1 MPILA
6 RDREEAICSL
16 WNDFRLQGMNA
27 KKTFNKNAALNL
39 RYYGDPDHNFIWDD
53 YDVGEKPDFMVTDNK
68 VYELVSIFGPN
79 LYARNP
85 QRNVE
90 ARPGGRPEIVEACN
104 RYLAYTPKEFGL
116 KASSKEGIDE
126 SLIAGRGCMM
136 TGTDAKTGLV
146 MSVTEHTENFIL
158 DPSETLWYN
167 GYWGMR
173 LRRNVP
179 LWIIAKRF
187 GREVAQRLLD
197 EDVVAGQGSLLW
209 DSGDSTNYTPSETDQ
224 ESDKQIRAFDNP
236 RVSYYEVYSKMGV
249 GLRAKKS
256 EKYPF
261 GGDSPDNVLLIYEPT
276 KKIIMGMAGWPIPYW
291 ADHAKHSW
299 PWSFVDPAEN
309 QNHTWPISLITPA
322 IGLQMFLDWGWSF
335 AMGAIKKTSRS
346 ISVCATS
353 IDGKVMIELKGNKSF
368 VVIPIEEDNPER
380 RKDLINAI
388 DLGELSPGL
397 IEMLGMVEAKFEKA
411 TGLSELLYGQSRRQY
426 RSAAEAEIKA
436 DFAQV
441 RPDDVSDRV
450 EEWQSEVARKEAIG
464 ARWLLDGQKLAPIVG
479 PELAEAWDV
488 YRPGDLKA
496 MMAEYDYTIEF
507 GSMRKRTPQYRADVA
522 AQRLDRMAPL
532 YLSVGDLPGFNRAF
546 VEWEKANGTPE
557 PEQFAL
563 ASQPPPEAFM
573 PKGGQQGQPQE
584 EPQPPA
590 APEVMAVEG
599 GEPVLGAAG
608 GGG

>member
-1 MPILA
+1 MPIVN
-6 RDREEAICSL
+6 REREEAICSL
-16 WNDFRLQGMNA
+16 WNDFRLQGMKA
-27 KKTFNKNAALNL
+27 KETFLKHAAVN
-39 RYYGDPDHNFIWDD
+39 RQYYGDPNHNFIWKEFNAD
-53 YDVGEKPDFMVTDNK
+53 ERPDFMVTDNK

-90 ARPGGRPEIVEACN
+90 ARPGGRPEIVEACS

-116 KASSKEGIDE
+116 KSSSKEAIDE
-126 SLIAGRGCMM
+126 SLIDGRGCMM
-136 TGTDAKTGLV
+136 TGQDAKTGLV
-146 MSVTEHTENFIL
+146 MSVTEHTKNLIL

-179 LWIIAKRF
+179 LWIVAKRF

-197 EDVVAGQGSLLW
+197 EDVVAGQGSHLW
-209 DSGDSTNYTPSETDQ
+209 ESGDTSAYVPSETDQ
-224 ESDKQIRAFDNP
+224 ETDNQIRAFDNP
-236 RVSYYEVYSKMGV
+236 RVSYYEVYSKMGI

-256 EKYPF
+256 DNF
-261 GGDSPDNVLLIYEPT
+261 VLGNDSPDNVLLIYEPT
-276 KKIIMGMAGWPIPYW
+276 KKIIMRMAPWPIPFW

-335 AMGAIKKTSRS
+335 VMGAIKKTSRS
-346 ISVCATS
+346 IMVCATD
-353 IDGKVMIELKGNKSF
+353 IDGKLMIELKGNKSF
-368 VVIPIEEDNPER
+368 VIIPIEETNPDR
-380 RKDLINAI
+380 RRELVNAVN
-388 DLGELSPGL
+388 LGELNPAL
-397 IEMLGMVEAKFEKA
+397 INVMGMVEAKFEKA
-411 TGLSELLYGQSRRQY
+411 TGLSELLYGQSKRQY

-464 ARWLLDGQKLAPIVG
+464 ARWLLDGQALAPIIG
-479 PELAEAWDV
+479 PELAEQWDV
-488 YRPGDLKA
+488 YRSGDLKA

-507 GSMRKRTPQYRADVA
+507 GSMRKRTPQFRADVA

-532 YLSVGDLPGFNRAF
+532 YLSIGDLEGFNRAF
-546 VEWEKANGTPE
+546 MEWEKANGTPE
-557 PEQFAL
+557 PEQFTL
-563 ASQPPPEAFM
+563 AAQPPPEAFM
-573 PKGGQQGQPQE
+573 PNGGQQGQPPE
-584 EPQPPA
+584 EPQPPT
-590 APEVMAVEG
+590 APEVMAVQDG
-599 GEPVLGAAG
+599 QPVLGLPGAPQ
-608 GGG
+608 

>member
-1 MPILA
+1 
-6 RDREEAICSL
+6 
-16 WNDFRLQGMNA
+16 
-27 KKTFNKNAALNL
+27 
-39 RYYGDPDHNFIWDD
+39 
-53 YDVGEKPDFMVTDNK
+53 
-68 VYELVSIFGPN
+68 
-79 LYARNP
+79 
-85 QRNVE
+85 
-90 ARPGGRPEIVEACN
+90 
-104 RYLAYTPKEFGL
+104 
-116 KASSKEGIDE
+116 
-126 SLIAGRGCMM
+126 
-136 TGTDAKTGLV
+136 
-146 MSVTEHTENFIL
+146 
-158 DPSETLWYN
+158 
-167 GYWGMR
+167 MR
-173 LRRNVP
+173 LRKNVP

-197 EDVVAGQGSLLW
+197 QDVVAGQGSLLW
-209 DSGDSTNYTPSETDQ
+209 DSGDSGTYTPSETDQ
-224 ESDKQIRAFDNP
+224 ESDNQIRAFDNP
-236 RVSYYEVYSKMGV
+236 RVSYYEVYSKMGI
-249 GLRAKKS
+249 GLRTKKS
-256 EKYPF
+256 DPSGIQVGDQKTF
-261 GGDSPDNVLLIYEPT
+261 ALGGDSQDNVLLIYEPT

-335 AMGAIKKTSRS
+335 AMGAVKVASRNVM
-346 ISVCATS
+346 VCATS
-353 IDGKVMIELKGNKSF
+353 IEGKVLIELKGNKAN
-368 VVIPIEEDNPER
+368 VLIPIEEDNPER
-380 RKDLINAI
+380 RKDLVNAI
-388 DLGELSPGL
+388 NMPQLNPAL

-464 ARWLLDGQKLAPIVG
+464 ARWLLDGQKMAPIVG

-507 GSMRKRTPQYRADVA
+507 GSMRKRTPQYRSDVA

-532 YLSVGDLPGFNRAF
+532 YLSVGDLEGFNRAF
-546 VEWEKANGTPE
+546 IEWEKANGTPE

-563 ASQPPPEAFM
+563 TSQPPPEAFM
-573 PKGGQQGQPQE
+573 PNGGQQGQQGQPQE

-590 APEVMAVEG
+590 LPEVMAVED
-599 GEPVLGAAG
+599 GEPVMGAAG